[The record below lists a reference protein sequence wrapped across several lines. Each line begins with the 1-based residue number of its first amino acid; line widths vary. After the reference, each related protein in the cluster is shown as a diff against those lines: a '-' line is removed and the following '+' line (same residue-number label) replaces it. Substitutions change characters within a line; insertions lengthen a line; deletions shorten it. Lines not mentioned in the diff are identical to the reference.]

1 MADEV
6 ERHGANM
13 KIDARLVLGLVILL
27 ALIAFVVQ
35 NRNDVALTFLFF
47 EFTAPLWLMLAA
59 TVVLSLVVGFLAGR
73 RSRRPRD

>member
-1 MADEV
+1 MGDKV
-6 ERHGANM
+6 ERHGVGR
-13 KIDARLVLGLVILL
+13 KIDARLVIGLVILL

-35 NRNDVALTFLFF
+35 NRLDVALSFLFL

-59 TVVLSLVVGFLAGR
+59 TVVLSLVVGYLAGR